1 MPLPR
6 TVSSRTTSWWPLRLF
21 IACNVTFQSNGFMA
35 LKLDMSKVYDRVK
48 WSFLESV
55 IRKKRFNEYWI
66 FFFCWLMLC
75 VKTVSL
81 FWSMENQKVLSS
93 QTRGIRQSDP
103 LSPFL
108 FLIYIEGLH
117 NLISQ
122 TAQQDIIHGLSLSSR
137 SPKLTHLLFANDN
150 LIFYKSTPE
159 EC

>member
-1 MPLPR
+1 MN
-6 TVSSRTTSWWPLRLF
+6 
-21 IACNVTFQSNGFMA
+21 IG
-35 LKLDMSKVYDRVK
+35 
-48 WSFLESV
+48 
-55 IRKKRFNEYWI
+55 
-66 FFFCWLMLC
+66 FFFFFFWLMLC
-75 VKTVSL
+75 VKMVSL

-93 QTRGIRQSDP
+93 QTRGIRQRDP
-103 LSPFL
+103 LSPLL